1 MSDYGGGLN
10 YYVEGFIALFI
21 MLMFLLTA
29 MMTLRKRH
37 RDTAAWHVNL
47 GAAIYGALFG
57 AVVGFII
64 VPLRMVFVNGA
75 VDPQTA
81 AYSGFGF
88 LAIMI
93 ALRRGMLAR
102 LPFLGPQV
110 KAYRRASLRR
120 AIEIAQQQLDQL
132 TPQAA

>member
-57 AVVGFII
+57 TVVGFII